1 MAYIIEFYEKAIADI
16 EQPKA
21 SGHTQLVK
29 KIAILHAELSTTP
42 KTGTGKPHALK
53 NYNSTTTYA
62 RKINDKHR
70 LVYEIF
76 EDQKIVRIISAYGH
90 YGEK

>member
-1 MAYIIEFYEKAIADI
+1 MVYIIEFYEKAIADI
-16 EQPKA
+16 EKHKA
-21 SGHTQLVK
+21 SGQKQLVK

-53 NYNSTTTYA
+53 NYSTTTYA

-90 YGEK
+90 HGEK

>member
-1 MAYIIEFYEKAIADI
+1 MAYTIELYEKAIADI
-16 EQPKA
+16 ERHKA
-21 SGHTQLVK
+21 SGQKQLVK
-29 KIAILHAELSTTP
+29 KIAALYTELSITP

-53 NYNSTTTYA
+53 NYSATTYA

-76 EDQKIVRIISAYGH
+76 EDKKIVRIISAYGH
-90 YGEK
+90 YSDK

>member
-16 EQPKA
+16 EKHKA
-21 SGHTQLVK
+21 SGQKQLVK

-42 KTGTGKPHALK
+42 KTRTGKPHALK
-53 NYNSTTTYA
+53 NYSTTTYA

>member
-1 MAYIIEFYEKAIADI
+1 MAYIIEFYEKAIADT
-16 EQPKA
+16 EKHKA
-21 SGHTQLVK
+21 SGQKQLVK

-53 NYNSTTTYA
+53 NYSTTTYA